1 MSAIGNLVKGPAR
14 DALDKAQKAAP
25 AAIDKTIT
33 EAGVAITGSTV
44 KATALFADLYAKATT
59 AIAAWIPNL
68 KPWLLNQLAKAVTA
82 GKAYVGKL

>member
-25 AAIDKTIT
+25 SAIDKTIA
-33 EAGVAITGSTV
+33 EAGVAITGSTA
-44 KATALFADLYAKATT
+44 KATALFAGLYAQATS

-68 KPWLLNQLAKAVTA
+68 KPWLLNQLAKAVTGA
-82 GKAYVGKL
+82 KAYVGKL